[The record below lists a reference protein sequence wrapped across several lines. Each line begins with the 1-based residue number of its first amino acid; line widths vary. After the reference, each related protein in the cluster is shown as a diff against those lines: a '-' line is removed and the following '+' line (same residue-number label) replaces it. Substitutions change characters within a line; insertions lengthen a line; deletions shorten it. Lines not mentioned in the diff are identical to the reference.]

1 MRWFVVTPPT
11 LRFANGFTSSVR
23 VSSVQSVSL
32 STSTTISPVQ
42 RLSPSSIALR
52 LPGTAVHV
60 QSTPGYASQTRSSL
74 TLRGPLMT
82 TIVWWGC
89 CSVMR
94 SRTSWNSPTGSS
106 TTGITTE
113 ALVVYSFVQGR

>member
-1 MRWFVVTPPT
+1 MMRWLVVTPPT
-11 LRFANGFTSSVR
+11 LRFANGLSS
-23 VSSVQSVSL
+23 SESVPGVQIVSL
-32 STSTTISPVQ
+32 STRTMISPVQ

-52 LPGTAVHV
+52 FPGTEVQV
-60 QSTPGYASQTRSSL
+60 QSTPGYASHTFSSL

-82 TIVWWGC
+82 TITSCGF

-94 SRTSWNSPTGSS
+94 SSTSWNSPTGSS

-113 ALVVYSFVQGR
+113 AVVV